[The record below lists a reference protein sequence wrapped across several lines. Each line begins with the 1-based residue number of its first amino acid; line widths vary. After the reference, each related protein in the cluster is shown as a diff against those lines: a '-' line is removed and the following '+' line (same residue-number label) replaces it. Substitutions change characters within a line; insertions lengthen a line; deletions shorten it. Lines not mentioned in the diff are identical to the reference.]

1 MKNRF
6 YIPQYYSSMLIIA
19 ICFMFCISTVG
30 AAEIQSSSSQSLL
43 QNPFSSSS
51 IPVFIGE
58 TGSGV
63 FQTSSQGEFS
73 LTLRADRTR
82 VYYQG
87 KIQFDAILV
96 RTATNEPVKGETI
109 TFKNLQD
116 YGDSRSGVTNSY
128 GRAVAGAYARAEPP
142 QYENWIAE
150 TVINN
155 VLYSSEPVSVQVLE
169 FNAPIASN
177 DALISINPFSGAD
190 IVWPWPYVVNSPF
203 TTGQILTS
211 SPAFI
216 DWFWFDGPYMYYPP
230 FTMQI
235 SEYRPYFPMFVAP
248 PTSPH
253 PYFPLFT
260 AAPSS
265 SHRFPMFAAPPTS
278 SGEFPLFT
286 S

>member
-1 MKNRF
+1 MHYRRLLFMKNTF
-6 YIPQYYSSMLIIA
+6 YTPQYYSSILIIA

-30 AAEIQSSSSQSLL
+30 AAEIQSSSSQFIL

-51 IPVFIGE
+51 NPVFIG
-58 TGSGV
+58 GSDSGV
-63 FQTSSQGEFS
+63 FQTLSQGEYS
-73 LTLRADRTR
+73 LTLRTDRTR

-87 KIQFDAILV
+87 TIQFDAMLV

-109 TFKNLQD
+109 TFRNLQD

-128 GRAVAGAYARAEPP
+128 GRAVAGAYARVEPP
-142 QYENWIAE
+142 QYESWIAE

-169 FNAPIASN
+169 FNAPIISN
-177 DALISINPFSGAD
+177 DALISINPFAGAD
-190 IVWPWPYVVNSPF
+190 MVWPWPYVVNTPF
-203 TTGQILTS
+203 TTGQIFTS
-211 SPAFI
+211 SPAFT

-235 SEYRPYFPMFVAP
+235 SGSRPYFPM
-248 PTSPH
+248 
-253 PYFPLFT
+253 FT

-265 SHRFPMFAAPPTS
+265 SHRFPMFAAPPSS
-278 SGEFPLFT
+278 SGQFPLFT